1 MCGICGIWGSTDS
14 DRDLRSMMAAMDHR
28 GPDDRGLY
36 QDGEVALA
44 MTRLAIIDPTAGAHQ
59 PMSNPDRTIWMVYNG
74 EVYNFK
80 TERALLEDHGYRFSS
95 SSDTEVVLR
104 MYEHYGDE
112 FLLRLRGM
120 FALAVYDKRKGPGR
134 ARLLLARDY
143 FGIKPLLYTR
153 QGNRFI
159 FASELKALLAVESLE
174 RKIDPVSLRLLLRYG
189 HVPQPRTILHGVSML
204 LPSHYLVVER
214 GRETLRRYW
223 TLQLDDRPG
232 LRKKPYEEIVA
243 EMAAV
248 LQTSVKLHL
257 VSDVPVGAFL
267 SGGIDSSLLTALIAQ
282 LSDRPVKTFSIGFGA
297 EGEGIDESDT
307 ARRVAA
313 LLGTEHTS
321 LQLDGET
328 VRDRIRHI
336 ASSLDQPSVD
346 GINSYFVSLAASQA
360 VKVAISGLGGDE
372 FFAGYSWFI
381 QMLVKRRSEQREPW
395 NTLAK
400 YLLAWVANRRLLDS
414 LAVSR
419 NGGNFLTE
427 ARNNWGFVNQ
437 YHKYIAWVF
446 DPTETKHL
454 LLPEIRR
461 RACISRSAETDQKQF
476 DELSN
481 GSTIERVTGLCVRG
495 YMSNQ
500 LLRDVDAVSMAHSL
514 EVRVPFVDRVVADTA
529 LSLPDYAKLNDVP
542 QLKSRTHSYRKSGI
556 KRILMDIGRP
566 LLPKDFDL
574 QPKRGFQLPLAA
586 WMKGPLVDVMH
597 ETLSPSRIRSRQLL
611 DPQQVDAVKQD
622 FFTNSRSWKK
632 LWLLTMFELWC
643 QEVLDNG
650 RARPANNR

>member
-1 MCGICGIWGSTDS
+1 M
-14 DRDLRSMMAAMDHR
+14 RAMAHR
-28 GPDDRGLY
+28 GPDDRGVY
-36 QDGEVALA
+36 QDGEIALA
-44 MTRLAIIDPTAGAHQ
+44 MTRLAIIDPTADAHQ
-59 PMSNPDRTIWMVYNG
+59 PMSNPDRTIWIVYNG

-80 TERALLEDHGYRFSS
+80 AERALLEAHNYRFSS

-112 FLLRLRGM
+112 FLRRLRGM
-120 FALAVYDKRKGPGR
+120 FALAIYDKRKGPGR
-134 ARLLLARDY
+134 ERLLLARDY

-153 QGNRFI
+153 QGKRFI
-159 FASELKALLAVESLE
+159 FASELKAMLAIESLE

-189 HVPQPRTILHGVSML
+189 HVPQPRTILDGVSML
-204 LPSHYLVVER
+204 PPSHYLVIER

-223 TLQLDDRPG
+223 MLQLDARPG
-232 LRKKPYEEIVA
+232 LCKKPYEEIVP
-243 EMAAV
+243 EVAAV
-248 LQTSVKLHL
+248 LQESVKLHL

-267 SGGIDSSLLTALIAQ
+267 SGGIDSSLLTALIMQ
-282 LSDRPVKTFSIGFGA
+282 LSDRPVKTFSVGFGP
-297 EGEGIDESDT
+297 EGAGIDESDT
-307 ARRVAA
+307 ARQVAA

-321 LQLDGET
+321 LQLDGEM

-336 ASSLDQPSVD
+336 ASGLDQPSVD
-346 GINSYFVSLAASQA
+346 GINTYFVALAASQA

-381 QMLVKRRSEQREPW
+381 QMLVKRSSEQREPW
-395 NTLAK
+395 NTSAK
-400 YLLAWVANRRLLDS
+400 YLLAWIANRPLLDS

-419 NGGNFLTE
+419 NGGNFLTD

-437 YHKYIAWVF
+437 YHKCIPWVF
-446 DPTETKHL
+446 DPIETTHL

-461 RACISRSAETDQKQF
+461 RACISHSPETDQKQF

-481 GSTIERVTGLCVRG
+481 GSTLERVTGLCVRG

-542 QLKSRTHSYRKSGI
+542 HLKSRTHSYKTSGI

-586 WMKGPLVDVMH
+586 WMKGPLVDVLH
-597 ETLSPSRIRSRQLL
+597 ETLSPTRMRSRQLF
-611 DPQQVDAVKQD
+611 DPQRVEAVKQN
-622 FFTNSRSWKK
+622 FFTDSSMHPRSWAK

-643 QEVLDNG
+643 QEVLDK
-650 RARPANNR
+650 RPLRPA